1 MAEASDFEV
10 EAGRGGKPCVIE
22 LSHAM
27 GYDVESRD
35 KRLLQTGIQFVRPG
49 RRWMSGSDK
58 VEPHHTNRTQPKVTS
73 RSPSPPQTW

>member
-1 MAEASDFEV
+1 MRWEVEVEVEMEVEVEV
-10 EAGRGGKPCVIE
+10 EAGKGGKPCVIE

-49 RRWMSGSDK
+49 RR
-58 VEPHHTNRTQPKVTS
+58 
-73 RSPSPPQTW
+73 